1 MGTSMSGGGGR
12 QLVTV
17 HGEAEGDRL
26 AAARDALDAALTDGT
41 VGAPDAGGM
50 LEVEVRA
57 TSHEDALARVR
68 DAIAAAG
75 VDDHFTFPATT
86 GTEYRPPGERAGSIH
101 PEVPEPPHLERGG
114 AREDE
119 PGPEDPPGELRRQL

>member
-1 MGTSMSGGGGR
+1 MGTSTSGGGGR

-17 HGEAEGDRL
+17 LAEGAGERL
-26 AAARDALDAALTDGT
+26 AAARDALDAALTDGS
-41 VGAPDAGGM
+41 VGHPDAGGM
-50 LEVEVRA
+50 LEVEIRA
-57 TSHEDALARVR
+57 ASHEEALARVR

-86 GTEYRPPGERAGSIH
+86 GTEYRPPGDRAGAIH

-114 AREDE
+114 AREGE
-119 PGPEDPPGELRRQL
+119 PAPEDPPGQLRREL